1 MIAFCG
7 FWRRHQPSAVL
18 FNRYAILATIMKLGL
33 VTDSTSDLPS
43 DLIERFGIEVV
54 PTILVIEGK
63 QFADGAG
70 IGRADFYARL
80 PAMKIFPTTAAP
92 SIGEFSTRYQKLFD
106 AGCDHVVSVHAASR
120 LTAICSTATQAAQDF
135 PNKITV
141 VDSSSL
147 SLGIG
152 FQVLAAAQAAELGAD
167 VGTALAA
174 IESTR
179 QRLHVSAALDTM
191 DFLRRSGRVPAAITI
206 LGGMLN
212 IKPLVELTDGQLKPV
227 GAVRTTSQADER
239 MTSFLKA
246 GLPLER
252 LAILH
257 TGAESRARNF
267 LSRLMEEVHRD
278 LPREILMVNVTTV
291 IGAHVGPNGLGFASV
306 RA

>member
-1 MIAFCG
+1 
-7 FWRRHQPSAVL
+7 
-18 FNRYAILATIMKLGL
+18 MKLGI
-33 VTDSTSDLPS
+33 VTDSTSDLPA

-54 PTILVIEGK
+54 PTILVIEGQ
-63 QFADGAG
+63 QFADGEG
-70 IGRADFYARL
+70 ISRNDFYARL
-80 PAMKIFPTTAAP
+80 PAMKTFPTTAAP
-92 SIGEFSTRYQKLFD
+92 SIGEFSARYLRLLE
-106 AGCDHVVSVHAASR
+106 AGCDHVISMHAASQ
-120 LTAICSTATQAAQDF
+120 LTAICSTAQQAANDF

-141 VDSSSL
+141 VDSGSL

-152 FQVLAAAQAAELGAD
+152 FQVLAAAEAAESGAD
-167 VGTALAA
+167 LATALAA

-212 IKPLVELTDGQLKPV
+212 IKPLIELTDGQLKPV

-239 MTSFLKA
+239 MAAFLKA

-257 TGAESRARNF
+257 TGAESRAHAF
-267 LSRLMEEVHRD
+267 LARIMDESRRELPRD
-278 LPREILMVNVTTV
+278 LLMVNVTTV

-306 RA
+306 RGLANDGGASLKSI

>member
-1 MIAFCG
+1 
-7 FWRRHQPSAVL
+7 
-18 FNRYAILATIMKLGL
+18 MKLGI
-33 VTDSTSDLPS
+33 VTDSTCDLPA
-43 DLIERFGIEVV
+43 DLIERFGIEIV
-54 PTILVIEGK
+54 PTTLVIEGQ

-70 IGRADFYARL
+70 ISRNDFYARL

-92 SIGEFSTRYQKLFD
+92 SIGEFSTRYLRLLE
-106 AGCDHVVSVHAASR
+106 AGCDHILSIHAASQ

-135 PNKITV
+135 PNRVTV
-141 VDSSSL
+141 VDSGSL

-152 FQVLAAAQAAELGAD
+152 FQVLAAAESAESGLDLEMVLASIAD
-167 VGTALAA
+167 
-174 IESTR
+174 TR
-179 QRLHVSAALDTM
+179 RRLHVSAALDTM

-212 IKPLVELTDGQLKPV
+212 IKPLVELTDGVLKPV
-227 GAVRTTSQADER
+227 GAVRTTSQADAR
-239 MTSFLKA
+239 MAAFLKA

-267 LSRLMEEVHRD
+267 LARIMDESRRE
-278 LPREILMVNVTTV
+278 LPRDILMVNVTTV

-306 RA
+306 RK